1 MSWSCHCAIFIFRK
15 SNVLFVV
22 FTVIFNEPLSFLQR
36 IAEYMDYVELLHKVT
51 ELDDPIDRLKVSI
64 SVSILLRCLN
74 FCVTKYLFKI
84 SNDDARATKNF
95 KLCGPFLCM
104 GFNCL
109 KAGESLLGESLLFT
123 TTFPGGPGIHL
134 IDLGK
139 MKEWIDLGAAQ
150 WYWSRDP

>member
-74 FCVTKYLFKI
+74 FCVTKYI
-84 SNDDARATKNF
+84 F